1 MHKKTSKINIFIFF
15 LMLFVGSFLS
25 FQIAFAS
32 ECEDIYGGTCSVNK
46 NCAVS
51 AEIPLDT
58 AGGKYGCSSDEYCC
72 VLQCNSN
79 EIKKNIGEAICAK
92 KSNCSKQ
99 LDYSLDCVSKI
110 GSDGVCCTE
119 TKTSSSSS
127 TTCVPDNDTLYDQGE
142 CQSGSS
148 CSGSYSMH
156 VSEYD
161 SNCDS
166 GKICCSVLKITYSQ
180 TSSSSSSSGIVPCG
194 GESDPC
200 TLCHLIIGIW
210 NLIEWGKNILVTV
223 AIVAIFISGIMYTVS
238 TGSEKMITQAK
249 DFLTA
254 SLVGFAITLAAWLIV
269 DVTITW
275 VANADPQL
283 GIGKSSWHTFTCDTA
298 SSALTGSGTT
308 SGGAITTST
317 GTGTDAALRKIL
329 TDAGFS
335 IKSSGNCSDR
345 NNSRCTSLDGMENN
359 AINEII
365 AVKNTCGI
373 NTITGANETGH
384 SSHNGLT
391 FDVEASSTQAQCVYN
406 NSSQLNVAQLCTD
419 SANSRL
425 RKNCDGYNE
434 PNGILHIRFN
444 N

>member
-1 MHKKTSKINIFIFF
+1 MRKKIRKINIFIFVLIF
-15 LMLFVGSFLS
+15 LTGGLFSSQLVS
-25 FQIAFAS
+25 AS
-32 ECEDIYGGTCSVNK
+32 ECEDTYGGTCSDDTSRSTGEIALN
-46 NCAVS
+46 S
-51 AEIPLDT
+51 AKGIF
-58 AGGKYGCSSDEYCC
+58 GCQTGEYCYVYKC
-72 VLQCNSN
+72 EGT
-79 EIKKNIGEAICAK
+79 EIQNNFGNTVCLKKTD
-92 KSNCSKQ
+92 CSEEMN
-99 LDYSLDCVSKI
+99 YALDCKSII
-110 GSDGVCCTE
+110 GSDGVCCKKALVNITSS
-119 TKTSSSSS
+119 TAASSSS
-127 TTCVPDNDTLYDQGE
+127 NA
-142 CQSGSS
+142 
-148 CSGSYSMH
+148 
-156 VSEYD
+156 
-161 SNCDS
+161 
-166 GKICCSVLKITYSQ
+166 
-180 TSSSSSSSGIVPCG
+180 GIVPCG

-238 TGSEKMITQAK
+238 TGNEKLITQAK
-249 DFLTA
+249 AFLTA

-269 DVTITW
+269 DVAITW

-298 SSALTGSGTT
+298 SSALSGSGTT
-308 SGGAITTST
+308 TGRTITTST
-317 GTGTDAALRKIL
+317 GTGTDAALRKTL

-359 AINEII
+359 AISEII
-365 AVKNTCGI
+365 AVKNACGI

>member
-1 MHKKTSKINIFIFF
+1 MKKFF
-15 LMLFVGSFLS
+15 FFVF
-25 FQIAFAS
+25 FFAFALFS
-32 ECEDIYGGTCSVNK
+32 GN
-46 NCAVS
+46 AVF
-51 AEIPLDT
+51 A
-58 AGGKYGCSSDEYCC
+58 SDPIDMSGDRPMIT
-72 VLQCNSN
+72 VTNPT
-79 EIKKNIGEAICAK
+79 
-92 KSNCSKQ
+92 
-99 LDYSLDCVSKI
+99 
-110 GSDGVCCTE
+110 TE
-119 TKTSSSSS
+119 S
-127 TTCVPDNDTLYDQGE
+127 THT
-142 CQSGSS
+142 
-148 CSGSYSMH
+148 
-156 VSEYD
+156 
-161 SNCDS
+161 
-166 GKICCSVLKITYSQ
+166 
-180 TSSSSSSSGIVPCG
+180 GIVPCG

-223 AIVAIFISGIMYTVS
+223 AIVAIFISGIMYTIS
-238 TGSEKMITQAK
+238 TGNEKMIAQAK
-249 DFLTA
+249 AFLTA
-254 SLVGFAITLAAWLIV
+254 SLVGFAVTLAAWLIV

-425 RKNCDGYNE
+425 RKSCDGYNE
-434 PNGILHIRFN
+434 PSGILHIRFN